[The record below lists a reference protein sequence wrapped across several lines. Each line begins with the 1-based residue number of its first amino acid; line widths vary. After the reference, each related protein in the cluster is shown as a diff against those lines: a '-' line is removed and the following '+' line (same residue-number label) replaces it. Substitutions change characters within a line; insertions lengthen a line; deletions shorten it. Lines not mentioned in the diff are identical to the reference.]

1 MELTKEACLQQTPDI
16 LLTSYLPFNMMVK
29 VIMPVPSSLVSSRRH
44 NPVSKGVR
52 WKRTRVRVRSG
63 SSPVQEH
70 VKVSRSLENLEFV
83 SEADCSFFIWQ
94 SAISNECVLARKYNL
109 VAWFRLLM
117 EKFWCLRSVRNSGL
131 PENRVDTK
139 VSYLVNISWLLMMN
153 TMSKHTDIGH
163 VTIPETQTVIS
174 QTTMPDTQPTINHLK
189 KADLHT
195 TVHYE

>member
-1 MELTKEACLQQTPDI
+1 MFRLQIFVELTKEACLQQTPDI

-44 NPVSKGVR
+44 NPLSEGVM

-70 VKVSRSLENLEFV
+70 VKVSRSLEKLEVV

-109 VAWFRLLM
+109 VAWFRLFM

-139 VSYLVNISWLLMMN
+139 VSYLVNISWLLLMN
-153 TMSKHTDIGH
+153 TMSKHTAICH
-163 VTIPETQTVIS
+163 V
-174 QTTMPDTQPTINHLK
+174 TMPDSQTKLQCQTHNQL
-189 KADLHT
+189 
-195 TVHYE
+195 